1 MEDGNIKVY
10 FNYFQHIGWFADQF
24 NWHTQLGQSMA
35 IARYLARK
43 AKIDGVTDTDFS
55 TSEMMIEEANDIY
68 DIFVKVRAIW
78 STPCVTHTAN
88 ILSFIFFSIEHFFKP

>member
-1 MEDGNIKVY
+1 
-10 FNYFQHIGWFADQF
+10 
-24 NWHTQLGQSMA
+24 MA

-68 DIFVKVRAIW
+68 DIFVKVRAI
-78 STPCVTHTAN
+78 
-88 ILSFIFFSIEHFFKP
+88 